1 MGFLMTNTLMF
12 KKYELTDET
21 KVVNRVTL
29 HRIKA
34 LRDFYNVKAGDLG
47 GFIQKEENLSHEG
60 NAWVGDEACVYQDS
74 QICDHA
80 RVYENAKVFGKAW
93 VFGYAQIYGHA
104 KVCGDA
110 LIFGTAWFSGDLE
123 LLYDTAWS

>member
-1 MGFLMTNTLMF
+1 MTNTLMS

-21 KVVNRVTL
+21 KVVNHVTL

-60 NAWVGDEACVYQDS
+60 NAWVGDEACVYQDA
-74 QICDHA
+74 QICDHS
-80 RVYENAKVFGKAW
+80 RVYE
-93 VFGYAQIYGHA
+93 HA

-110 LIFGTAWFSGDLE
+110 LIFGTAWS
-123 LLYDTAWS
+123 

>member
-1 MGFLMTNTLMF
+1 MTNTLMF

-21 KVVNRVTL
+21 KVVNGITL

-60 NAWVGDEACVYQDS
+60 NAWVGDEACVYQDA

-80 RVYENAKVFGKAW
+80 RVYEHAKVFGKAW

>member
-1 MGFLMTNTLMF
+1 MNNTVMF

-60 NAWVGDEACVYQDS
+60 NAWVGDKACVYQD
-74 QICDHA
+74 
-80 RVYENAKVFGKAW
+80 
-93 VFGYAQIYGHA
+93 A